1 MLQLTVGAMDV
12 CKRKT
17 SRLGPRFGY
26 AFCTA
31 LVFFSAAAVHADYV
45 ILKNGKRLDG
55 LVRAE
60 TSQEV
65 RIETIGGIWTLGRD
79 RIERIEKQPT
89 GENLMLSGILALRE
103 PDFIEGSSLLR
114 RSLEAGGDPAQMR
127 KQIIQTSPRFLDRLA
142 YISKTEKKEWV
153 AVCDDLS
160 RRGPADGDWA
170 YFRGD
175 MAIAMGDVSAALG
188 AWRGL
193 NAAFFADHPSE
204 RERVIRWV
212 LPRLSQAVAGQR
224 LDESIAMLELINSV
238 DPERARAHRVL
249 LAMQKAWAARTRDDI
264 AEACRIYVEEVMP
277 LAPAIGTV
285 CLRMTLEPHCDAL
298 CERGAFGD
306 AIALLRTCTTPQVRE
321 ITSQLLAKAYRG
333 QIERY
338 LADGQW
344 EKAGSFLAEGG
355 EFFATPELERL
366 RQACAYGRQRAG
378 VAADD
383 YAGHYKL
390 GLELQGKK
398 MNEAAIE
405 EFILASRSPQL
416 KEMADKQIALVHEG
430 EALALMEQI
439 VSHYGEKKYLEV
451 LDLVEEFRRKFP
463 GSDLTPKVDGMSKLA
478 HRAAAAEAKTT
489 QDLAASRIEYAR
501 RLSYRGKTDEALEVV
516 DGVLRDTPTTSPVAP
531 DARLLKQEILKMRL
545 AEGTR
550 VKPLPASQPTSP
562 TTVLLPNIDPS
573 LLNQLNEDAF
583 KNEIQEI
590 LKQLQL

>member
-1 MLQLTVGAMDV
+1 MLQFTVGAMGV
-12 CKRKT
+12 CKRKA
-17 SRLGPRFGY
+17 SRIGPALGLVLS
-26 AFCTA
+26 AA
-31 LVFFSAAAVHADYV
+31 LAVFSAATARADYV

-60 TSQEV
+60 TSQLV
-65 RIETIGGIWTLGRD
+65 KIETIGGIWTLD
-79 RIERIEKQPT
+79 RQGIERIEKQPT
-89 GENLMLSGILALRE
+89 SENLMLSGILALRE

-114 RSLEAGGDPAQMR
+114 RSLEAGGDAAQMR
-127 KQIIQTSPRFLDRLA
+127 KQIIETSPRFLDRLP
-142 YISKTEKKEWV
+142 YISKTESKEWTNL
-153 AVCDDLS
+153 CDEIT
-160 RRGPADGDWA
+160 RRGPADGEWA

-175 MAIAMGDVSAALG
+175 MAIAMGDVSAALA

-193 NAAFFADHPSE
+193 NATFFAQHQSE
-204 RERVIRWV
+204 RARVTRWV
-212 LPRLSQAVAGQR
+212 LPRLSQAVAGQH
-224 LDESIAMLELINSV
+224 LDESIAMLELINTV
-238 DPERARAHRVL
+238 DPERARSCRVV
-249 LAMQKAWAARTRDDI
+249 LAMQKAWAARNRDDV

-277 LAPAIGTV
+277 LAPEIGKV

-298 CERGAFGD
+298 CERGAFAD
-306 AIALLRTCTTPQVRE
+306 AIALLRACTTPQVRE
-321 ITSQLLAKAYRG
+321 ITAALLAKAYRG
-333 QIERY
+333 QIEHL

-344 EKAGSFLAEGG
+344 DKAGALVAEGG
-355 EFFATPELERL
+355 EYFATAELDRL
-366 RQACAYGRQRAG
+366 KLTCAYGRQRAAI
-378 VAADD
+378 AADD
-383 YAGHYKL
+383 HAGHYKM

-398 MNEAAIE
+398 MNEAAVE
-405 EFILASRSPQL
+405 EFILASRAPQL
-416 KEMADKQIALVHEG
+416 KEMAAKQIALIQEG
-430 EALALMEQI
+430 EALALLERI
-439 VSHYGEKKYLEV
+439 VSRYGEKKYLEV

-463 GSDLTPKVDGMSKLA
+463 GSDLTAKVDGLSKLA

-516 DGVLRDTPTTSPVAP
+516 DGVLRDTPTTSPLAP
-531 DARLLKQEILKMRL
+531 DARALKQEILKIRL

-550 VKPLPASQPTSP
+550 VKAPAPSQPTSS